1 MRTWR
6 LVTIHAQQVVKL
18 ITQQTNQLLI
28 AAGLNNSVVEIE
40 ITLLVKVRSAFNL
53 IDMGRMCRQ

>member
-1 MRTWR
+1 M
-6 LVTIHAQQVVKL
+6 VTIHAQQVVKL

-40 ITLLVKVRSAFNL
+40 ITLLVKVRSTFDL